1 MLERIKTVL
10 KENGVDGSDILM
22 KIAVYRN
29 YDSKV
34 DLLYQES
41 SWETDAKHLKGFLG
55 KVKPIGGWGKEAMEV
70 GLLRATEEIDGGLS
84 QIFIIGDMPHNFASD
99 IVAKQNGEHGREYWD
114 KKLPG
119 IQEAPVYVEQL
130 KAEGIPI
137 HTLYLQENAK
147 ECFTGISSSTG
158 GESYFLDVQDH
169 KSADMLVEVVNVQI
183 LKSMKNPDLLA
194 SYEKAYGL
202 QFS

>member
-55 KVKPIGGWGKEAMEV
+55 KVKTIGGWGKEAMEV

-130 KAEGIPI
+130 KSEGIPI